1 MAGSPHTAA
10 RFAAL
15 VLPFVAWLAAPAAVP
30 LAGQAPPSTASR
42 APVSGLTTYH
52 VQGNVW
58 VIAGAGGN
66 ITVQASS
73 AKAAG
78 PGAGEG
84 VLLVDTG
91 RKEMTAAVLAE
102 IQKISPG
109 RIEYIVNTHVDDDH
123 VGGNEMF
130 AKPRMDFLWTPGMV
144 TGAGVKVV
152 GHENVLP
159 RMSNGPGAYPS
170 AAWPTNTYSS
180 AQRRLFFNDEPV
192 VVIHA
197 PAARTDGDSLVFFRR
212 SDVISAGDLFLTT
225 SYPVIDPAR
234 GGSLAGV
241 IGGLNQLLDLMVPR
255 YNQEG
260 GTYVIPGH
268 GRVGDQ
274 HDVLE
279 YRDMLAIVRDRVRAA
294 VRKGQTLAQAKAA
307 RPTLDYDARWG
318 RATGGWTTDRFIDAV
333 YAEAARP

>member
-1 MAGSPHTAA
+1 MTIREAIGA
-10 RFAAL
+10 
-15 VLPFVAWLAAPAAVP
+15 AAVLVV
-30 LAGQAPPSTASR
+30 LAGPAGGQSAPST
-42 APVSGLTTYH
+42 GLTTYH

-66 ITVQASS
+66 ITVQASD

-102 IQKISPG
+102 IQKISPK
-109 RIEYIVNTHVDDDH
+109 RIEYIVTTHVDADH
-123 VGGNEMF
+123 VGGHETF
-130 AKPRMDFLWTPGMV
+130 AKPRMDYLWTPGMV
-144 TGAGVKVV
+144 TGAGVKVIA
-152 GHENVLP
+152 HENVLP
-159 RMSNGPGAYPS
+159 RMSNGPSAYPVI
-170 AAWPTNTYSS
+170 AWPTNTYSS
-180 AQRRLFFNDEPV
+180 AQRKISFNDEPV
-192 VVIHA
+192 VIIHV
-197 PAARTDGDSLVFFRR
+197 PAASTDGDSLVFFRG
-212 SDVISAGDLFLTT
+212 SDVISAGDLFDST
-225 SYPVIDPAR
+225 SYPVVDPAR
-234 GGSLAGV
+234 GGSLAG
-241 IGGLNQLLDLMVPR
+241 IISGLNQLLDLMVPR

-279 YRDMLAIVRDRVRAA
+279 YRDMLVIVRDRVRAA
-294 VRKGQTLAQAKAA
+294 VAKGQSLAQLKAA

-318 RATGGWTTDRFIDAV
+318 APGAFIDAV
-333 YAEAARP
+333 YAEAGGKR

>member
-1 MAGSPHTAA
+1 VTIQGAVSGA
-10 RFAAL
+10 AAL
-15 VLPFVAWLAAPAAVP
+15 AALAVLAAVP
-30 LAGQAPPSTASR
+30 LAGQAGT
-42 APVSGLTTYH
+42 GLTTYH

-66 ITVQASS
+66 ITVQASD
-73 AKAAG
+73 APAAG

-102 IQKISPG
+102 VAKIAPG
-109 RIEYIVNTHVDDDH
+109 KRIEYIVTTHVDADH
-123 VGGNEMF
+123 VGGHETF
-130 AKPRMDFLWTPGMV
+130 AKPRMDYLWTPGMV
-144 TGAGVKVV
+144 TGAGVKVI

-159 RMSNGPGAYPS
+159 RMSNGPSAYPVI
-170 AAWPTNTYSS
+170 AWPTNTYSS
-180 AQRRLFFNDEPV
+180 AQRKIFFNGEPV

-212 SDVISAGDLFLTT
+212 SDVISTGDLFVTT

-234 GGSLAGV
+234 GGSLAG
-241 IGGLNQLLDLMVPR
+241 IISGLNQILDLMVPR

-279 YRDMLAIVRDRVRAA
+279 YRDMLVIVRDRVRAA
-294 VRKGQTLAQAKAA
+294 VAKGQSLAQVKAA

-318 RATGGWTTDRFIDAV
+318 SSSGPWTTDAFVNAV
-333 YAEAARP
+333 YAEVAARR